1 MSLHK
6 EKKRIYQS
14 LNTTIYVGKLILME
28 YILFILQFTVF
39 EEQCLAQLFCKLSGK
54 VTF

>member
-1 MSLHK
+1 MSVHK
-6 EKKRIYQS
+6 EKKWNYQS
-14 LNTTIYVGKLILME
+14 LNTTLYVLILME
-28 YILFILQFTVF
+28 YILLILQFTVF